1 VARRTRVA
9 ACVAVG
15 LVAMLSAC
23 GAPRESTGDG
33 RVGPPTVTSPPAE
46 SGPVTP
52 PSSAP
57 PAPSEGVAA
66 AGGRCRAADLSGAV
80 APSDAAAGN
89 RYAELVV
96 TNTSGRTCT
105 LYGYGGLQLVDGAG
119 RSTPTKLTREPN
131 PGPSLVTL
139 PPGGTAAKKLHWGVV
154 PSGTE
159 PVDGPCEPASA
170 GARVIP
176 PDDTTA
182 FSVRFD
188 FGSVCANGRVDG
200 SAYFRK

>member
-9 ACVAVG
+9 VGLAVG
-15 LVAMLSAC
+15 LVVLSAC

-33 RVGPPTVTSPPAE
+33 PPLTVTSPPAE

-52 PSSAP
+52 PSAAAP
-57 PAPSEGVAA
+57 PSSAATSAGEGVAA
-66 AGGRCRAADLSGAV
+66 AGGRCRAADLAGTV

-96 TNTSGRTCT
+96 TNRSGRTCT

-119 RSTPTKLTREPN
+119 RSTPTRLTREPN

-139 PPGGTAAKKLHWGVV
+139 PPGGSRPMIAPAIVDL
-154 PSGTE
+154 PE
-159 PVDGPCEPASA
+159 PDSPTIATV
-170 GARVIP
+170 
-176 PDDTTA
+176 
-182 FSVRFD
+182 
-188 FGSVCANGRVDG
+188 
-200 SAYFRK
+200 